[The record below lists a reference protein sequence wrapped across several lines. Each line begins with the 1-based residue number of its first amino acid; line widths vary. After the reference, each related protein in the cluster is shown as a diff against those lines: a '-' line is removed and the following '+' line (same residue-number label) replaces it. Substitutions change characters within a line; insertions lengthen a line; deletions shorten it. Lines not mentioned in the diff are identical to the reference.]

1 MGDNAWI
8 FVTDRETWLECAEY
22 GSYGIKRAPGL
33 LSDARPDDPLVAY
46 VKGETIFAGI
56 GKLTSAYYHDT
67 GSTYPHRVNLN
78 VDLDFGSGVDIR
90 LLVEKLDFITDKLN
104 WPVFLKR
111 SAVKIP
117 ISDFDTI
124 KASIEK
130 LKTAVRAAT
139 PTLVVTPPNINQAIL
154 DRSDL
159 TSKSLHDRI
168 AEMIHTVGILTGYDS
183 YQRYKTRVDSPYLI
197 DVAWLKNKNPQ
208 IAIEVHHGGVLG
220 DALERLRHARDF
232 NFRKLILVVVEP
244 GDKTNALA
252 RINLDE
258 KVKHVIDLWS
268 MASVYAMYDSCKSF
282 HSLYGR
288 FEESAYREKPEDRLL

>member
-1 MGDNAWI
+1 MSENAWI
-8 FVTDRETWLECAEY
+8 LVTDRETWLECAEE

-46 VKGETIFAGI
+46 VMREAIFAGI
-56 GKLTSAYYHDT
+56 GKLTSGYYNDS
-67 GSTYPHRVNLN
+67 GSPYPHRVKLHI
-78 VDLDFGSGVDIR
+78 DLDFESAVDIR
-90 LLVEKLDFITDKLN
+90 PLVDKLDFITDKLN

-111 SAVKIP
+111 AAVKVP
-117 ISDFDTI
+117 ISDFDI
-124 KASIEK
+124 ISASIEK
-130 LKTAVRAAT
+130 KKAAAKAAT
-139 PTLVVTPPNINQAIL
+139 PVPVVTPPDVSRVIL
-154 DRSDL
+154 DRPDL

-232 NFRKLILVVVEP
+232 NFRKLILVVVDP
-244 GDKTNALA
+244 MDKTKALA

-258 KVKHVIDLWS
+258 KLKHVIDLWS
-268 MASVYAMYDSCKSF
+268 AGSIYEMYASCVSF
-282 HSLYGR
+282 HSQYSR
-288 FEESAYREKPEDRLL
+288 FEESAYKEKPDDRLL

>member
-8 FVTDRETWLECAEY
+8 FVTDRETWLECAED

-46 VKGETIFAGI
+46 VMRETIFAGI
-56 GKLTSAYYHDT
+56 GKLTSAYYNDAE
-67 GSTYPHRVNLN
+67 SPYPHRVKLHI
-78 VDLDFGSGVDIR
+78 DLDFESAVDIR

-104 WPVFLKR
+104 WPVYLKR
-111 SAVKIP
+111 SAIKIP
-117 ISDFDTI
+117 VSDFDII
-124 KASIEK
+124 KAAIEK
-130 LKTAVRAAT
+130 QKAVAKAAT
-139 PTLVVTPPNINQAIL
+139 LAPVVTPPGINREIL
-154 DRSDL
+154 GRSDL
-159 TSKSLHDRI
+159 TSKTLHDRI

-208 IAIEVHHGGVLG
+208 IAIEVHHSGVLG

-268 MASVYAMYDSCKSF
+268 VASVYQMYDSCVSF